1 MATVTAAESVCIEPL
16 AAEAVRHLISPQPGP
31 CLSLYLPTHRNV
43 PDNTVDRPAF
53 RHLVESLEEA
63 LALSYSRGEIE
74 HLLRPFHLLADDP
87 HFWEHVRDGLG
98 VLGGGGKAHVILLP
112 RPVPPLAV
120 VTPRF
125 HTLPLL
131 RLVAAIERFNVL
143 TLTSREARVYEGV
156 FAGADAT
163 PRRLELLPLGNGS
176 AAAGLIS
183 RADAVTPE
191 IIQPHRVQLGMG
203 PTGKSDTRYV
213 HGGFRAK
220 QDDMDIDTEIFFRH
234 VDELVH
240 ETISRQTEL
249 PLVLVALPEL
259 AAVFRGLSKN
269 RMLLADYV
277 PHDPALFSADDLATR
292 VMPIFDAARQRRIAH
307 AVRLFEQAHDRGLAA
322 TDLADVARAAVAGK
336 VATLLIEADRFET
349 GRLDRGTG
357 AIEFNGEH
365 PGDLSRTGDQPAVQQ
380 EDLYGAVAE
389 EVLLHGGGILALDR
403 IAMPTASGIA
413 AIYRYR

>member
-1 MATVTAAESVCIEPL
+1 M
-16 AAEAVRHLISPQPGP
+16 
-31 CLSLYLPTHRNV
+31 
-43 PDNTVDRPAF
+43 
-53 RHLVESLEEA
+53 
-63 LALSYSRGEIE
+63 
-74 HLLRPFHLLADDP
+74 
-87 HFWEHVRDGLG
+87 
-98 VLGGGGKAHVILLP
+98 LGGGGKAHVILLP

-249 PLVLVALPEL
+249 PLVLVALP
-259 AAVFRGLSKN
+259 
-269 RMLLADYV
+269 
-277 PHDPALFSADDLATR
+277 
-292 VMPIFDAARQRRIAH
+292 
-307 AVRLFEQAHDRGLAA
+307 
-322 TDLADVARAAVAGK
+322 
-336 VATLLIEADRFET
+336 
-349 GRLDRGTG
+349 
-357 AIEFNGEH
+357 
-365 PGDLSRTGDQPAVQQ
+365 
-380 EDLYGAVAE
+380 
-389 EVLLHGGGILALDR
+389 
-403 IAMPTASGIA
+403 
-413 AIYRYR
+413 

>member
-1 MATVTAAESVCIEPL
+1 M
-16 AAEAVRHLISPQPGP
+16 
-31 CLSLYLPTHRNV
+31 
-43 PDNTVDRPAF
+43 
-53 RHLVESLEEA
+53 
-63 LALSYSRGEIE
+63 
-74 HLLRPFHLLADDP
+74 
-87 HFWEHVRDGLG
+87 
-98 VLGGGGKAHVILLP
+98 
-112 RPVPPLAV
+112 
-120 VTPRF
+120 
-125 HTLPLL
+125 
-131 RLVAAIERFNVL
+131 L

-365 PGDLSRTGDQPAVQQ
+365 PGDLSRTGISRRYSRKISTARWRRRCSSTAAASSPS
-380 EDLYGAVAE
+380 
-389 EVLLHGGGILALDR
+389 
-403 IAMPTASGIA
+403 TASRCPPQAASPRSTGIDSA
-413 AIYRYR
+413 LPVGQASACHDRSESCPPKGRGCPSRAPVGPHVGPTPQKSNASRVPKALTPPLPLPPKAFTKSR